1 MTKAFVFLV
10 GVSGLLIVSSL
21 LLGAAI
27 VLHPRAVA
35 LVAAPSGRAA
45 NGSATSA

>member
-27 VLHPRAVA
+27 VCIVA
-35 LVAAPSGRAA
+35 LSRWSRRNPVAGER
-45 NGSATSA
+45 SATSA